1 MKVIYKKTIR
11 EKILEEI
18 NNARKNKLEID
29 YIILNKS
36 EFIELSDYFGK
47 YSDFACFGKIYG
59 NNFKVEDDA

>member
-1 MKVIYKKTIR
+1 MKVTYKKTIR

-36 EFIELSDYFGK
+36 EFNELSAYFGQ

-59 NNFKVEDDA
+59 HNFKVEDDA